1 MHFQAWLVLLAL
13 VSTHG
18 QDPTVVDLPT
28 TGQWVDTG
36 IDVHSGDSLG
46 VTLNARRANAPFR
59 RQRNSPPVAGTPGS
73 ETLQN
78 TVPAAPTL
86 TGRIG
91 TVAFVVSANGVA
103 PATGRLFL
111 RINYS
116 ASSYGGEPAMVRA
129 RISYVSRAV
138 PSPNVVET
146 KFPTRNRTV
155 AVKTPKPVESAFVPL
170 PNVVGMK
177 FGAAAR
183 SLREYGLVPR
193 RQKRSS
199 SRPAGEVVDQSPA
212 PDIDTNTVKSVT
224 LGVSDGSLAQTSAV
238 ALKTATPV
246 RIGRSSSRT
255 PGEVVQPRPVHT
267 VYLAPSPVIHESSTP
282 FRIQP
287 APPIGRATP
296 PHRHVTPQPIKRAT
310 PQPSPT
316 APPSPRVTA
325 PPTRRA
331 MPAAT
336 SSVTAAPTS
345 RITATSR
352 GRAAAKAAPPPIAPL
367 PRIAVPLVVG
377 FTQQDAAA
385 TLRRANLR
393 AVYRGAELS
402 RLEAG
407 RITRTDPAAGAGLQ
421 RGSLVGYWVANGQN
435 VVPRNITAATQA
447 SRNGW
452 ILWVVAG
459 ALTLVA
465 VLAGLSINN
474 RMRLAK
480 VTRSLL
486 TVRPSLERD
495 GPTSFASDV
504 TMAGPATHVRA
515 SVELGEVSFED
526 GSAIAMRKEHDD

>member
-1 MHFQAWLVLLAL
+1 
-13 VSTHG
+13 
-18 QDPTVVDLPT
+18 
-28 TGQWVDTG
+28 
-36 IDVHSGDSLG
+36 
-46 VTLNARRANAPFR
+46 
-59 RQRNSPPVAGTPGS
+59 
-73 ETLQN
+73 
-78 TVPAAPTL
+78 
-86 TGRIG
+86 
-91 TVAFVVSANGVA
+91 
-103 PATGRLFL
+103 
-111 RINYS
+111 
-116 ASSYGGEPAMVRA
+116 
-129 RISYVSRAV
+129 
-138 PSPNVVET
+138 
-146 KFPTRNRTV
+146 
-155 AVKTPKPVESAFVPL
+155 
-170 PNVVGMK
+170 
-177 FGAAAR
+177 
-183 SLREYGLVPR
+183 
-193 RQKRSS
+193 
-199 SRPAGEVVDQSPA
+199 
-212 PDIDTNTVKSVT
+212 
-224 LGVSDGSLAQTSAV
+224 
-238 ALKTATPV
+238 V

-267 VYLAPSPVIHESSTP
+267 VYVAPSPLLHESSTP
-282 FRIQP
+282 FRTRA
-287 APPIGRATP
+287 APPIGSATP
-296 PHRHVTPQPIKRAT
+296 PQIRHATPQPINRAT
-310 PQPSPT
+310 PHPSPT
-316 APPSPRVTA
+316 VAPTPRVTA
-325 PPTRRA
+325 APTRRA

-336 SSVTAAPTS
+336 SSVTAAPAS
-345 RITATSR
+345 HVTATSR
-352 GRAAAKAAPPPIAPL
+352 GRAAAKAAPAPPIAPL
-367 PRIAVPLVVG
+367 HMIAVPLVVG

-385 TLRRANLR
+385 TIQRANLR

>member
-1 MHFQAWLVLLAL
+1 MHFLAWLVLLAL

-18 QDPTVVDLPT
+18 QGPTVVDLPT
-28 TGQWVDTG
+28 TAQWVDTG

-59 RQRNSPPVAGTPGS
+59 RQRNSPQVTGTPGS

-91 TVAFVVSANGVA
+91 TVTFVVSANFVA

-111 RINYS
+111 RISYS
-116 ASSYGGEPAMVRA
+116 ASSYSGEPATVRA

-146 KFPTRNRTV
+146 KFPTRNRPV

-183 SLREYGLVPR
+183 SLRAYGLVPR

-199 SRPAGEVVDQSPA
+199 SRPAREVVDQSPA
-212 PDIDTNTVKSVT
+212 PGIDTNTVKSVI

-238 ALKTATPV
+238 TLKTATPPV
-246 RIGRSSSRT
+246 RIGRSPSRS
-255 PGEVVQPRPVHT
+255 PGEVAQPPPAHT
-267 VYLAPSPVIHESSTP
+267 VYVAPSP
-282 FRIQP
+282 QA

-296 PHRHVTPQPIKRAT
+296 PRIRRATPQPIKSAT
-310 PQPSPT
+310 PRPSPT
-316 APPSPRVTA
+316 AAPTPRVTA
-325 PPTRRA
+325 APTRRA

-336 SSVTAAPTS
+336 SSVTAAPAS
-345 RITATSR
+345 HITATSR
-352 GRAAAKAAPPPIAPL
+352 GRAA
-367 PRIAVPLVVG
+367 VPLVVG
-377 FTQQDAAA
+377 FRQQDAAA
-385 TLRRANLR
+385 TIQRANLR

-407 RITRTDPAAGAGLQ
+407 RITRTDPAAGARLQ

-447 SRNGW
+447 SRHGW
-452 ILWVVAG
+452 ILWLVAG

-486 TVRPSLERD
+486 TVHPSLERD

-515 SVELGEVSFED
+515 SVEFGEVSFED
-526 GSAIAMRKEHDD
+526 GSVIVMRKELHD